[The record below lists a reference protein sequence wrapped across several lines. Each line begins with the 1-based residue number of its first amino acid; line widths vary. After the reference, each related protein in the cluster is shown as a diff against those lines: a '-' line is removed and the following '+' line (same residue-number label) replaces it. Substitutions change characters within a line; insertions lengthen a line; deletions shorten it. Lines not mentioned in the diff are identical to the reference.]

1 MTSPHVIPA
10 KSGIHK
16 IFLYFFTLTLFVLSG
31 IVTPFVLAS
40 AKTDYEYQY
49 GQYRLH
55 YPEYKLL
62 KADYL
67 ATPSLD
73 NQQKT
78 LLAAKQT
85 IYSRDLAKASF
96 AWYLMDL
103 VAGTQ
108 ANYEPL
114 RPIVSSLAAS
124 REFYLQESQQSQ
136 SVVTQ
141 EDLKKFTE
149 AYLKAVP
156 HHDRMIKFGILGHKL
171 ATLVRLQTDSKNAL
185 DSLVP
190 RLPGTLPATL
200 TARIQE
206 LRDSAKIIDAKID
219 LLAKNLNLA
228 EDEVAAD
235 AEIFFTSRVEKL
247 AEIRTLQLDWIN
259 RLIDIE
265 KNYAQSN

>member
-1 MTSPHVIPA
+1 MTSPRV
-10 KSGIHK
+10 
-16 IFLYFFTLTLFVLSG
+16 FFLTLALFFFSG
-31 IVTPFVLAS
+31 VFGPFVLAN

-49 GQYRLH
+49 GQYRLN

-62 KADYL
+62 KTDYL
-67 ATPSLD
+67 STSSLD
-73 NQQKT
+73 NQQK
-78 LLAAKQT
+78 AIISAKQT

-103 VAGTQ
+103 IAGTQ

-124 REFYLQESQQSQ
+124 REFYLLESQKSQ
-136 SVVTQ
+136 SIVTQ
-141 EDLKKFTE
+141 DDLKKFSE
-149 AYLKAVP
+149 GYLKSVP

-171 ATLVRLQTDSKNAL
+171 STLVRLQADSKAAL
-185 DSLVP
+185 DTLIP
-190 RLPGTLPATL
+190 RLPAVLPATL

-206 LRDSAKIIDAKID
+206 LQDSSKNIDAKID
-219 LLAKNLNLA
+219 LLAKNLNLV

-247 AEIRTLQLDWIN
+247 VEIRTLQLDWIN

-265 KNYAQSN
+265 KNYAQPN